1 MPMVISTNIASMHA
15 ERNLHKN
22 YDALHNSLNKLSS
35 GQRIN
40 RPQDDAGGLSVHL
53 RMAAAVQRSKVVK
66 KNIQNGISFLQARD
80 GVIEN
85 AMEVASRIHELRAMS
100 NDPTKNSDD
109 IENYNVEY
117 QSLREHLINLQ
128 DEQFNGVA
136 MFNKISNAEQQD
148 TAKGGVYEIFTSAQ
162 TDTEGA
168 TSVTIEG
175 IYLTSTQADLADPE
189 VTIDAINDSAIH
201 HSSLATNL
209 TDASIEIDE
218 LIHEMSNLA
227 DIRARNGATLAAL
240 QHAYSQ
246 ISLSK
251 NNLSMAAS
259 RIMDVDMAEE
269 SANFARLNI
278 LTQASTSTLSL
289 ANTTPQ
295 TALKL
300 LQG

>member
-1 MPMVISTNIASMHA
+1 MVISTNIASMHA

-85 AMEVASRIHELRAMS
+85 AMEVVTRIHELRAMS

-218 LIHEMSNLA
+218 LIHEMDNLA

-240 QHAYSQ
+240 QHAYNQ

-269 SANFARLNI
+269 SANLARLNI

>member
-1 MPMVISTNIASMHA
+1 MVISTNIASMHA